1 MTRRRMLHLPAL
13 LLGTLAAAVLLACAA
28 ASLAVSEKAE
38 ATLPGKNGRIAYSA
52 FDVGAAE
59 AIYTINPGGGDKSKL
74 TSGYQPSYSPDGR
87 RIAYTAWPV
96 FGGADAEIY
105 TINVRGEY
113 KTQLTHNNKDEITPD
128 YSPDGK
134 RIVYAGLAGLEAN
147 NAERGI
153 YTIKAGGGGKTQ
165 ITNTDNV
172 DDLHPSY
179 SPDGKKIV
187 YTVWKGVATGGDIYT
202 INVGGGRFR
211 VTHGKADEGGPAWGS
226 LGPSS
231 SCPYSPKCLEE
242 AFSEVREC
250 AQSPSTCSSVCMRQ
264 CAGGLRSR

>member
-105 TINVRGEY
+105 TINVRGGY

-187 YTVWKGVATGGDIYT
+187 YTVWKGVATGATSTRSTLAG
-202 INVGGGRFR
+202 VGSESPTARRTKAVLPGG
-211 VTHGKADEGGPAWGS
+211 VSAHLLLA
-226 LGPSS
+226 LIH
-231 SCPYSPKCLEE
+231 
-242 AFSEVREC
+242 
-250 AQSPSTCSSVCMRQ
+250 
-264 CAGGLRSR
+264 RSA

>member
-105 TINVRGEY
+105 TINVRGGY
-113 KTQLTHNNKDEITPD
+113 KTQLTHNNKDEITLTIRPTARGSSTRAWQAWRLIMPSAASTRSRPVGAVRPKLPTPTTWTTCILPTRPTARRSSTRCGKA
-128 YSPDGK
+128 SPPGATST
-134 RIVYAGLAGLEAN
+134 RSTLA
-147 NAERGI
+147 
-153 YTIKAGGGGKTQ
+153 
-165 ITNTDNV
+165 
-172 DDLHPSY
+172 
-179 SPDGKKIV
+179 
-187 YTVWKGVATGGDIYT
+187 
-202 INVGGGRFR
+202 GGRFR
-211 VTHGKADEGGPAWGS
+211 VTHGKADEGGPAWGVS
-226 LGPSS
+226 AHL
-231 SCPYSPKCLEE
+231 LL
-242 AFSEVREC
+242 A
-250 AQSPSTCSSVCMRQ
+250 
-264 CAGGLRSR
+264 LIHRSA